1 MVEKDEERQEGYWPR
16 VADAVLQRAL
26 RASGAVQI
34 VGAKWCGKTE
44 TAKQQAQSAVYLQDP
59 DERVPLLVALAEVRP
74 SVLLGRAGEAAA
86 PHRRMADG
94 AAAVGC
100 RPFSRSTRGRAR
112 AGSSSP
118 GSATPRKKRPKH
130 SGVGRISRR
139 HMRPMSL
146 FESRESTG
154 AVSLAGL
161 FDGAAEVGAISDQ
174 LPVED
179 IAFALCRGGWPEAVL
194 ESDPEIALDQ
204 AKDYVAELLDSDIDE
219 MDDKKRNSTW
229 LRAILR
235 SYARNI
241 STEASQATIAADMGG
256 EPPSEN
262 TVADYLDALR
272 RTYVTEDL
280 PAWNPALRSKT
291 AVRTSPTRH
300 FCDPSIGAALLG
312 ASPRKLLLDFSTFGL
327 FFESLCVRDLRVYA
341 AKLRGTVY
349 HYRDK
354 TGFEADAVVVLDDG
368 RWGAVEVKLGEKQ
381 VEEGAAHLLKLASRV
396 DDSKEGAPSFLMVLT
411 GQQAAYCRPD
421 GVYVVPITCLAP

>member
-59 DERVPLLVALAEVRP
+59 DEGPSLVALAEVRP
-74 SVLLGRAGEAAA
+74 SVLLEGAEPHLIDEWQMA
-86 PHRRMADG
+86 PQLWD
-94 AAAVGC
+94 AVRFAVDQGKGKVRFILTC
-100 RPFSRSTRGRAR
+100 
-112 AGSSSP
+112 
-118 GSATPRKKRPKH
+118 SATPKKRPKH
-130 SGVGRISRR
+130 SGVGRISRM

-161 FDGAAEVGAISDQ
+161 FDGAAEVGAISDRSI
-174 LPVED
+174 ED

-354 TGFEADAVVVLDDG
+354 TGLEADAVVVLDDG

>member
-1 MVEKDEERQEGYWPR
+1 MILAAAMPLYAATLAAGAEP
-16 VADAVLQRAL
+16 
-26 RASGAVQI
+26 AS
-34 VGAKWCGKTE
+34 
-44 TAKQQAQSAVYLQDP
+44 L
-59 DERVPLLVALAEVRP
+59 VRP
-74 SVLLGRAGEAAA
+74 MMGTGAAGCVVPVAAA
-86 PHRRMADG
+86 PFGMVQLGPDTYFTSSGYHYDHDVIYGFSHTHKSGGGGTDFQDIMFFPVADS
-94 AAAVGC
+94 AWQRLEVYPDRVGS
-100 RPFSRSTRGRAR
+100 RFSHERE
-112 AGSSSP
+112 
-118 GSATPRKKRPKH
+118 H
-130 SGVGRISRR
+130 VESGYYRVR
-139 HMRPMSL
+139 
-146 FESRESTG
+146 
-154 AVSLAGL
+154 
-161 FDGAAEVGAISDQ
+161 
-174 LPVED
+174 
-179 IAFALCRGGWPEAVL
+179 
-194 ESDPEIALDQ
+194 
-204 AKDYVAELLDSDIDE
+204 LLDSDIDE

-354 TGFEADAVVVLDDG
+354 TGLEADAVVVLDDG

>member
-1 MVEKDEERQEGYWPR
+1 
-16 VADAVLQRAL
+16 
-26 RASGAVQI
+26 
-34 VGAKWCGKTE
+34 
-44 TAKQQAQSAVYLQDP
+44 
-59 DERVPLLVALAEVRP
+59 
-74 SVLLGRAGEAAA
+74 
-86 PHRRMADG
+86 
-94 AAAVGC
+94 
-100 RPFSRSTRGRAR
+100 
-112 AGSSSP
+112 
-118 GSATPRKKRPKH
+118 
-130 SGVGRISRR
+130 
-139 HMRPMSL
+139 
-146 FESRESTG
+146 
-154 AVSLAGL
+154 
-161 FDGAAEVGAISDQ
+161 
-174 LPVED
+174 
-179 IAFALCRGGWPEAVL
+179 
-194 ESDPEIALDQ
+194 
-204 AKDYVAELLDSDIDE
+204 

-354 TGFEADAVVVLDDG
+354 TGLEADAVVVLDDG

-421 GVYVVPITCLAP
+421 GVYVVPITCLSP

>member
-1 MVEKDEERQEGYWPR
+1 MVEKDEEQQEGYWPR

-59 DERVPLLVALAEVRP
+59 DEGPSLVALAEVRP
-74 SVLLGRAGEAAA
+74 SVLLEGAEPHLIDEWQMAPQLWDAVRFAVDQGKGKGR
-86 PHRRMADG
+86 
-94 AAAVGC
+94 
-100 RPFSRSTRGRAR
+100 FILT
-112 AGSSSP
+112 
-118 GSATPRKKRPKH
+118 GSATPKKRPKH
-130 SGVGRISRR
+130 SGVGRISRM

-161 FDGAAEVGAISDQ
+161 FDGAAEVGALSDRSI
-174 LPVED
+174 ED

-235 SYARNI
+235 SYARNL

-256 EPPSEN
+256 ESPFGEHGRGLSRR
-262 TVADYLDALR
+262 ASAHLR
-272 RTYVTEDL
+272 YRGSAGME
-280 PAWNPALRSKT
+280 S
-291 AVRTSPTRH
+291 
-300 FCDPSIGAALLG
+300 GAALQDRRAHQSDAALLRPEHRG
-312 ASPRKLLLDFSTFGL
+312 GPAGRVSPEALAGL
-327 FFESLCVRDLRVYA
+327 QHLRAVLRIAVRA
-341 AKLRGTVY
+341 
-349 HYRDK
+349 
-354 TGFEADAVVVLDDG
+354 
-368 RWGAVEVKLGEKQ
+368 
-381 VEEGAAHLLKLASRV
+381 
-396 DDSKEGAPSFLMVLT
+396 
-411 GQQAAYCRPD
+411 
-421 GVYVVPITCLAP
+421 